1 MSYIKKNY
9 KNRKMYYRSNNIMV
23 YLSPNEDGKLMMK
36 QVLFFQRTLGMRVF
50 ICHINEKMP
59 LLKKLFSPENKRL
72 LKMFTPEKLQEFI
85 INSIP
90 DLALENFS
98 FWVKTGKRLPLLVR
112 ESNEGG
118 YEFMIVDKS
127 NSMTSLKPNELDKL
141 ICHSYCPV
149 MTVHKNYPVKEIKK
163 IVIPVDITQSTKKK
177 LLWATYFAKK
187 YKAKIIIVSAL
198 TFNLDIKKSLVYQNS
213 EKTKNMLLQRGVECE
228 VKVLNAPGQEKQ
240 KVILKFI
247 REESPD
253 MVIIR
258 THQESNLLNDRIGKF
273 VSELVHRCQIPVF
286 TVNSHIPAIPD
297 DFVLRL

>member
-1 MSYIKKNY
+1 
-9 KNRKMYYRSNNIMV
+9 MV
-23 YLSPNEDGKLMMK
+23 YLSPNEDGKLMMEP
-36 QVLFFQRTLGMRVF
+36 VLFFQRTLGMRVF
-50 ICHINEKMP
+50 ICHINEKLP
-59 LLKKLFSPENKRL
+59 LLKRLFSPENKRIL
-72 LKMFTPEKLQEFI
+72 ESFTPEKLQEFI
-85 INSIP
+85 KSSMP
-90 DLALENFS
+90 DLALEQFS
-98 FWVKTGKRLPLLVR
+98 FCVKTGKRLPLLVS

-127 NSMTSLKPNELDKL
+127 NSATSLKPKKLDKL

-149 MTVHKNYPVKEIKK
+149 MTVNKNYPVKEIKK

-187 YKAKIIIVSAL
+187 YKAKIIIVSAFTL
-198 TFNLDIKKSLVYQNS
+198 NLDIKKSLVYQNS
-213 EKTKNMLLQRGVECE
+213 ENTKTMLLKRGVDCE
-228 VKVLNAPGQEKQ
+228 VKIINAPGQEKH

-247 REESPD
+247 REENPD

-286 TVNSHIPAIPD
+286 TVNSRIPAIPD
-297 DFVLRL
+297 DYVLRL